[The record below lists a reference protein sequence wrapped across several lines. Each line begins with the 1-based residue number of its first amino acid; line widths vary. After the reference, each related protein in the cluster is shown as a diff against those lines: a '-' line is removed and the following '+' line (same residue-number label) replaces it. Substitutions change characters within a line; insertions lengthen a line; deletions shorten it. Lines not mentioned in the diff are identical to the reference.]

1 MLNIN
6 GKISVH
12 SFNQERFNYHLGR
25 VMTLIE
31 TLGLNESQEKAFKDI
46 TKQEIWHLWEHP
58 WGVEEKE
65 TLDIVEENK

>member
-1 MLNIN
+1 
-6 GKISVH
+6 
-12 SFNQERFNYHLGR
+12 
-25 VMTLIE
+25 MTLIE